1 MYTLIFFT
9 LQWWKISF
17 FFPLNSPNHIFYYFR
32 KKTKTLFGSIWEK
45 RKNTGDFKDAFD
57 QNISFLASLIQLIS
71 PRLERRGAQDGGVEM
86 GLPHWCRSVSETLQL
101 ETEGGGQIPE
111 CSNHTQSRSAGHMM
125 DLSQEL
131 TETRGLFLFD
141 YSSWQID
148 NCKGIQT
155 WCFATPPPPTFALT
169 LPLVRRVR
177 HLVFVRWLRCIILMI
192 AGEHLS
198 AFARLERR
206 LWATKWP
213 HPVYIFIIARLTY
226 LLTSGKNLQVNLLGS
241 FSKE

>member
-1 MYTLIFFT
+1 MWSPGWGSGDGTSSLMS
-9 LQWWKISF
+9 LSQWDSAV
-17 FFPLNSPNHIFYYFR
+17 
-32 KKTKTLFGSIWEK
+32 
-45 RKNTGDFKDAFD
+45 GDC
-57 QNISFLASLIQLIS
+57 I
-71 PRLERRGAQDGGVEM
+71 
-86 GLPHWCRSVSETLQL
+86 
-101 ETEGGGQIPE
+101 GGGQIPE

-155 WCFATPPPPTFALT
+155 WCFATPPLPPTFALT

-177 HLVFVRWLRCIILMI
+177 HLVFVRWLRCIILVI

-198 AFARLERR
+198 AFVRLERR
-206 LWATKWP
+206 LWGTKWP
-213 HPVYIFIIARLTY
+213 HPVYIFIIACLTY